1 MTIPYQVIQSSS
13 RENMYQGN
21 AKAVAADLSIRSK
34 GPRLT
39 EEMHSL
45 YKDGGK

>member
-1 MTIPYQVIQSSS
+1 MPYQVIQSSS
-13 RENMYQGN
+13 RHNMYQGN
-21 AKAVAADLSIRSK
+21 AKVPAADLSIRSK
-34 GPRLT
+34 GPRLA